1 MERLLTGIQ
10 STGIPHLGNLLGAIK
25 PAINLANKQKD
36 NSFFFIANL
45 HSITQIKNKEQ
56 LKQNTLQTAAVW
68 LACGLD
74 VNKSIFYR
82 QSDVP
87 EVCELAW
94 YLSCFF
100 PFQRLSLAHSFK
112 DKSDRLQDVN
122 VGLFSYPML
131 MAADILLYDAK
142 HVPVGKDQLQHIE
155 FARDVAGR
163 FNHQMGK
170 TFTLPEAITDTN
182 SKWVPGTDCE
192 KMSKSKGNTINLFCS
207 DKQLRKQIMKIK
219 TDSLSVEESKNPE
232 KDTVF
237 ILYSLLAKEDE
248 IESMKS
254 NYLNGGYG
262 YGDAKQTLFEKLS
275 YSFAGIREKYDR
287 LIQNPDK
294 IEYQLQNGAKKA
306 REIAQSKLMDV
317 KEKLGL

>member
-1 MERLLTGIQ
+1 MR
-10 STGIPHLGNLLGAIK
+10 K
-25 PAINLANKQKD
+25 PTSYKTKQ
-36 NSFFFIANL
+36 
-45 HSITQIKNKEQ
+45 T
-56 LKQNTLQTAAVW
+56 
-68 LACGLD
+68 
-74 VNKSIFYR
+74 
-82 QSDVP
+82 
-87 EVCELAW
+87 
-94 YLSCFF
+94 
-100 PFQRLSLAHSFK
+100 
-112 DKSDRLQDVN
+112 
-122 VGLFSYPML
+122 
-131 MAADILLYDAK
+131 
-142 HVPVGKDQLQHIE
+142 
-155 FARDVAGR
+155 
-163 FNHQMGK
+163 
-170 TFTLPEAITDTN
+170 
-182 SKWVPGTDCE
+182 
-192 KMSKSKGNTINLFCS
+192 SKSKGNTINLFCS

-294 IEYQLQNGAKKA
+294 IEYQLQNGAKNA
-306 REIAQSKLMDV
+306 RDIAQSKLTDD